1 MLKTKNNFSFIKNR
15 GFTLV
20 EVLISISIVVVMMS
34 VVLYNYGSF
43 TDRLALSSAG
53 QEIAVTIRQ
62 AQTYGLSVKELASSP
77 GTFDSAYG
85 TFFSL
90 AEPDSYYLFAD
101 VGNPANKIFGIG
113 NGCGGDATECVQKF
127 TLRNGVR
134 ISRICSVPAVG
145 SPVCAPASNSFN
157 QMNITFLRP
166 NPDATIRLSSNG
178 VFYADPSTSQIV
190 LTSPQGQELTI
201 TVERTGQ
208 VLVNMD

>member
-1 MLKTKNNFSFIKNR
+1 MLKNR
-15 GFTLV
+15 NKTSLIESKGFTLV
-20 EVLISISIVVVMMS
+20 EVLVSTSILVVMMS

-62 AQTYGLSVKELASSP
+62 AQSYGLSVKELASSP

-85 TFFSL
+85 TYFALS
-90 AEPDSYYLFAD
+90 EPDSYYLFAD
-101 VGNPANKIFGIG
+101 VGNPANKIFGVG

-134 ISRICSVPAVG
+134 ITKLCSIPTTGA
-145 SPVCAPASNSFN
+145 PVCAPPSSGFN

-166 NPDATIRLSSNG
+166 SPDATIRLSNSG
-178 VFYADPSTSQIV
+178 AFYADPSTGQIT
-190 LTSPQGQELTI
+190 LTSPQGAELTI
-201 TVERTGQ
+201 TIERTGQ
-208 VLVNMD
+208 VLVNMN